1 MYHFVCPFLW
11 FRPVLVQAEPH
22 IDGKAYPC
30 AGYFS
35 DKTWL
40 VVSEGGGPGFL
51 MLSPNLWSKIFPFTK
66 RSGLRI
72 FPERG
77 GGGVCTF

>member
-1 MYHFVCPFLW
+1 MKLSWLTETFYEILQAYFLW

-40 VVSEGGGPGFL
+40 VVSEGGG
-51 MLSPNLWSKIFPFTK
+51 
-66 RSGLRI
+66 
-72 FPERG
+72 G
-77 GGGVCTF
+77 GP